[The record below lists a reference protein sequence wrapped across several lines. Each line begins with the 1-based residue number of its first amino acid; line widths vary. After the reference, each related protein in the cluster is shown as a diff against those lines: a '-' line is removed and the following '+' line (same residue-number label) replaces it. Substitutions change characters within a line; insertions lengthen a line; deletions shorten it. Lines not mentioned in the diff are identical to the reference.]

1 MRGKKETTKGVEW
14 RSFFSWVEKFM
25 EMEDKKYFFTFM
37 RMGRLIHIS
46 VRRFRF
52 FDIMIKEA
60 SRKMDFVSFI
70 CITELNFYL
79 YEHWKEKE
87 IERELVH

>member
-1 MRGKKETTKGVEW
+1 
-14 RSFFSWVEKFM
+14 
-25 EMEDKKYFFTFM
+25 MEDKKYFFTFM

-79 YEHWKEKE
+79 YEH
-87 IERELVH
+87 

>member
-1 MRGKKETTKGVEW
+1 
-14 RSFFSWVEKFM
+14 
-25 EMEDKKYFFTFM
+25 
-37 RMGRLIHIS
+37 
-46 VRRFRF
+46 
-52 FDIMIKEA
+52 MIKEA

-79 YEHWKEKE
+79 YEHWTKEKE